1 LSKLISPLPLGERV
15 RVRGKNGISGVLSPP
30 PFPSPLKGEGF
41 PCPTVLSR
49 AVFHNFFDIIFL
61 IDIISIIFQKKKDF
75 FIVPD

>member
-1 LSKLISPLPLGERV
+1 MITLLSIKTVLSRLISPLPLGERV

-49 AVFHNFFDIIFL
+49 TVFHNFFDIIIKTPFRA
-61 IDIISIIFQKKKDF
+61 DRE
-75 FIVPD
+75 